1 MSAPMSEHR
10 TFHMIEAVAG
20 PVEGA
25 PRQVRRQW
33 SDEFKAQAVAETMQ
47 PGASVS
53 AVARRIG
60 VDPSQLFTWRRNA
73 RLRAAAL
80 PANETAGLL
89 PTPSSSDYSGVDI
102 IIGDAVIRTA
112 AETDEAHLV
121 RVIRAVRSA

>member
-10 TFHMIEAVAG
+10 TFHMIEAVAS
-20 PVEGA
+20 PLEGA

-53 AVARRIG
+53 AIARRIG

-80 PANETAGLL
+80 PADETAGLL
-89 PTPSSSDYSGVDI
+89 PTPSSSNYSGVDI